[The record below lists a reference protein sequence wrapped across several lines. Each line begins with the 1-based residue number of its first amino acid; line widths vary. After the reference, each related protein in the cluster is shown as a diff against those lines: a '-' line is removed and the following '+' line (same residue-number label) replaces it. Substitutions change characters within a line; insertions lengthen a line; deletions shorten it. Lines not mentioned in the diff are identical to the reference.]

1 MCKLEEKIFE
11 MLKEVARRLFAIR
24 KEVQTCFNLT
34 SGEYSA
40 VCVLSKE
47 KEVNQS
53 TLSLLC
59 GIDKPAT
66 SRLINKMQK
75 ENLINKTLKKG
86 NNKSIFIYLS
96 EKGKCLAKQINQKIK
111 EVKVKYFSNLDE
123 HEKQIF
129 LEMLSRKL
137 KKEENNA

>member
-1 MCKLEEKIFE
+1 
-11 MLKEVARRLFAIR
+11 
-24 KEVQTCFNLT
+24 
-34 SGEYSA
+34 
-40 VCVLSKE
+40 
-47 KEVNQS
+47 
-53 TLSLLC
+53 
-59 GIDKPAT
+59 
-66 SRLINKMQK
+66 MQK